1 LDDTN
6 IKLSSPPPLIFSPT
20 LTKTNSRAILRHIE
34 EIENEI
40 RLIKNLDLA
49 NHNGDDDDEDEYV
62 LSPHAYPEDD
72 IDLED
77 EIDGTKDDEEKIKD
91 NRESIYEQVDQW
103 VEKCLNTSKA
113 SGNRL
118 HTECD
123 HLSDTIK
130 DYVVCLCSDNNQLP
144 PPPPPPTSTEIMTA
158 FYLSSTP
165 NRITKRT
172 SSFIDQPLKSE
183 NTKLESSHL
192 KSIHEC
198 PF

>member
-1 LDDTN
+1 M
-6 IKLSSPPPLIFSPT
+6 KLSSPPPLIFSPT
-20 LTKTNSRAILRHIE
+20 LTKTNSRAILKHIE

-49 NHNGDDDDEDEYV
+49 NNDDDDDDDDEFV

-77 EIDGTKDDEEKIKD
+77 EIDDTKEDEEKIKD

-103 VEKCLNTSKA
+103 VEKCLNTSNT
-113 SGNRL
+113 SDNRL
-118 HTECD
+118 HTECV
-123 HLSDTIK
+123 HLSNTIK
-130 DYVVCLCSDNNQLP
+130 DYVVCVCSNNDQ
-144 PPPPPPTSTEIMTA
+144 PTPSTQIMTA

-172 SSFIDQPLKSE
+172 SSFIDQPLKLE
-183 NTKLESSHL
+183 NTQTELSHL
-192 KSIHEC
+192 KSNHEC